1 MICWFKMNDWTSVLH
16 SFKMIFLGYE
26 GMAKVFNGTL
36 VKRFIALRSIVK
48 VYFPAV
54 MLSRRSVSGALSFE
68 SCQCHLLW
76 YLILP
81 HLNIGRVV
89 GSDWKL
95 FLYKYL
101 NINQFLNH
109 CLKEKKNIF
118 LFPEIGWTRSPQC
131 VWTMDPTFSVK
142 YTKKWQNAIHSCRSA
157 WKQQCNNF
165 TNDLSI
171 SFGKNNNKL
180 LTDDPWINVEISW
193 SFRVRRILFLAETFT
208 YPAGVQIFV

>member
-76 YLILP
+76 NLILL
-81 HLNIGRVV
+81 HLNIGVV
-89 GSDWKL
+89 GSNWNM
-95 FLYKYL
+95 FLYRCLHNNK
-101 NINQFLNH
+101 FLNR
-109 CLKEKKNIF
+109 CLEKKSCFQKKVCRDPPRVSGPWTPRFLSNI
-118 LFPEIGWTRSPQC
+118 R
-131 VWTMDPTFSVK
+131 
-142 YTKKWQNAIHSCRSA
+142 TKKWQNTIHSCRLA

-180 LTDDPWINVEISW
+180 LTDDPWINVGISW

-208 YPAGVQIFV
+208 YPARVQIFG